1 MLSQTMTRSSSRQPV
16 HHVPHPVPEM
26 NSHSLG
32 TSIDLVGA
40 SMPFARNAE
49 IYGENEPA
57 EYLYKVVSG
66 SVRTYKVLNDGRR
79 QIGAFYL
86 AGDVFGLEVGDA
98 HTFSA
103 EAIVASKILVIKR
116 STLVSLAARDNETA
130 RKLWTMTAGELQ
142 RVQAHILLLIKTAQE
157 RVAGFLLE
165 MASRAPVGNEIDLP
179 MSRQDIADYL
189 GLTIETVSR
198 TLTQLENTAA
208 IAVPSSRRIVLRNRA
223 ALNRLNA

>member
-1 MLSQTMTRSSSRQPV
+1 MQTHTMTAR
-16 HHVPHPVPEM
+16 
-26 NSHSLG
+26 NSQATVAPAMARPAAHAMGETIELM
-32 TSIDLVGA
+32 GA
-40 SMPFARNAE
+40 VMPFVRNAE

-66 SVRTYKVLNDGRR
+66 AVRTYRVLNDGRR

-86 AGDVFGLEVGDA
+86 PGDVFGIEVGDQ

-103 EAIVASKILVIKR
+103 ESIVDSKVMLIKR
-116 STLVSLAARDNETA
+116 SSLLTLASRSADVSRQ
-130 RKLWTMTAGELQ
+130 LWTMAATELQ
-142 RVQAHILLLIKTAQE
+142 RAQDHTMLLIKTAQE

-165 MASRAPVGNEIDLP
+165 MAKRAPRANAVELP

-198 TLTQLENTAA
+198 TLTQLENSAA
-208 IAVPSSRRIVLRNRA
+208 IEVPTSRRIVLRNQA
-223 ALNRLNA
+223 ALNRLNG

>member
-1 MLSQTMTRSSSRQPV
+1 MQTHTMTARKPQANV
-16 HHVPHPVPEM
+16 VPAMARPAAHAMGETVELM
-26 NSHSLG
+26 
-32 TSIDLVGA
+32 GA
-40 SMPFARNAE
+40 VMPFARNAE

-66 SVRTYKVLNDGRR
+66 AVRTYRVLNDGRR

-86 AGDVFGLEVGDA
+86 PGDVFGIEVGDQ

-103 EAIVASKILVIKR
+103 ESIVDSKVMLIKR
-116 STLVSLAARDNETA
+116 SSLLTLASRSADVSRQ
-130 RKLWTMTAGELQ
+130 LWTMAATELQ
-142 RVQAHILLLIKTAQE
+142 RAQDHTMLLIKTAQE

-165 MASRAPVGNEIDLP
+165 MAKRTPRANAVELP

-198 TLTQLENTAA
+198 TLTQLENSAA
-208 IAVPSSRRIVLRNRA
+208 IEVPTSRRIVLRNQA
-223 ALNRLNA
+223 ALNRLNG

>member
-1 MLSQTMTRSSSRQPV
+1 MHSQMTARTSQAHTNAAAMARPQTMGETI
-16 HHVPHPVPEM
+16 ELM
-26 NSHSLG
+26 
-32 TSIDLVGA
+32 GA
-40 SMPFARNAE
+40 VMPFARNAE

-66 SVRTYKVLNDGRR
+66 AVRTYRVLNDGRR

-86 AGDVFGLEVGDA
+86 PGDVFGIEVSDQ

-103 EAIVASKILVIKR
+103 ESIVDSKVMLIKR
-116 STLVSLAARDNETA
+116 SSLASLAGRSVDVARQ
-130 RKLWTMTAGELQ
+130 LWTMAATELQ
-142 RVQAHILLLIKTAQE
+142 RTQDHTMLLIKTAQE

-165 MASRAPVGNEIDLP
+165 MAKRAPRANAVELP

-198 TLTQLENTAA
+198 TLTQLENSAA
-208 IAVPSSRRIVLRNRA
+208 IEVPTSRRIVLRNQA
-223 ALNRLNA
+223 ALSRLNG